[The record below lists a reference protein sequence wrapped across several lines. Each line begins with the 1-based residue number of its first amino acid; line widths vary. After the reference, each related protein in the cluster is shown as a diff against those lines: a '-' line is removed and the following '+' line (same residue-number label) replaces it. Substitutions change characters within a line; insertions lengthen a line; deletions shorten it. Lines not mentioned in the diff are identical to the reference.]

1 MSRVYNFS
9 AGPAV
14 LPEEVL
20 KEVADEMM
28 DYNGTG
34 MSVMEMSHRSAA
46 FQEIID
52 TAEKDLRELMNIP
65 DNYKVLFLQGG
76 ASQQFAMI
84 PMNLMKN
91 KVADYIVTGQWAKKA
106 YQEAQKYGKAN
117 KIASSE
123 DKTFSY
129 IPDCSD
135 LPISP
140 DADYVYICENNTIY
154 GTKFKKLPN
163 TKGKTLVAD
172 VSSCFL
178 SEPVDVSKYGIIYGG
193 VQKNIG
199 PAGVVIVIIREDL
212 ITEDVLP
219 GTPTMCQYKTHAD
232 AKSLYNT
239 PPAYGIYICGKVFK
253 WLKEMG
259 GLEEM
264 KKRNEKKAKL
274 LYDFLDQ
281 SRLFKGTVEKKDR
294 SLMNVPFITG
304 YEEMD
309 ALFVKESKAAGLEN
323 LKGHRTV
330 GGMRASIYNAM
341 PMEGVEKLV
350 AFMDEFEKKWG
361 QGK

>member
-1 MSRVYNFS
+1 MARVYNFS

-20 KEVADEMM
+20 QEAADEML
-28 DYNGTG
+28 DYRGTG
-34 MSVMEMSHRSAA
+34 MSVMEMSHRSKAYDT
-46 FQEIID
+46 IIKE
-52 TAEKDLRELMNIP
+52 AEADFRELMNIP

-91 KVADYIVTGQWAKKA
+91 RVADYIVTGQWAKKA
-106 YQEAQKYGKAN
+106 YQEASLYGKAN

-135 LPISP
+135 LPISE

-154 GTKFKKLPN
+154 GTKFKTLPN
-163 TKGKTLVAD
+163 TKGKPLVAD

-178 SEPVDVSKYGIIYGG
+178 SEPVDVTKYGVIYGG

-219 GTPTMCQYKTHAD
+219 GTPTMLRYKIHAD
-232 AKSLYNT
+232 ADSLYNT

-253 WLKEMG
+253 WLKKMG
-259 GLEEM
+259 GLEAM
-264 KKRNEKKAKL
+264 KERNEKKAKI
-274 LYDFLDQ
+274 LYDYLDE
-281 SRLFKGTVEKKDR
+281 SKLFKGTVRKEDR

-304 YEEMD
+304 NEELD
-309 ALFVKESKAAGLEN
+309 AKFVKEAKEAGFEN

-341 PMEGVEKLV
+341 PIEGVEKLV
-350 AFMDEFEKKWG
+350 EFMKKFEAENA
-361 QGK
+361 

>member
-1 MSRVYNFS
+1 MARVYNFS

-20 KEVADEMM
+20 QEAADEML
-28 DYNGTG
+28 DYRGTG
-34 MSVMEMSHRSAA
+34 MSVMEMSHRSKAYDT
-46 FQEIID
+46 IIKE
-52 TAEKDLRELMNIP
+52 AEADLRELMNIP

-91 KVADYIVTGQWAKKA
+91 RVADYIVTGQWAKKA
-106 YQEAQKYGKAN
+106 YQEASLYGKAN

-135 LPISP
+135 LPISE

-154 GTKFKKLPN
+154 GTKFKTLPN
-163 TKGKTLVAD
+163 TKGKPLVAD

-178 SEPVDVSKYGIIYGG
+178 SEPVDVTKYGVIYGG

-219 GTPTMCQYKTHAD
+219 GTPTMLRYKIHAD
-232 AKSLYNT
+232 ADSLYNT

-253 WLKEMG
+253 WLKKMG
-259 GLEEM
+259 GLAAM
-264 KKRNEKKAKL
+264 KERNEKKAKI
-274 LYDFLDQ
+274 LYDYLDE
-281 SRLFKGTVEKKDR
+281 SKLFKGTVRKEDR

-304 YEEMD
+304 NEELD
-309 ALFVKESKAAGLEN
+309 AKFVKEAKEAGFEN

-341 PMEGVEKLV
+341 PIEGVKALV
-350 AFMDEFEKKWG
+350 EFMKKFEAENK
-361 QGK
+361 

>member
-20 KEVADEMM
+20 REAADEML
-28 DYNGTG
+28 DYRGTG
-34 MSVMEMSHRSAA
+34 MSVMEMSHRSKA
-46 FQEIID
+46 FAGIIQE
-52 TAEKDLRELMNIP
+52 AEADIRDLMQIP
-65 DNYKVLFLQGG
+65 DNYRVLFLQGG

-106 YQEAQKYGKAN
+106 YQEAQKYGKVN

-135 LPISP
+135 LPVSP

-178 SEPVDVSKYGIIYGG
+178 SEPVDVTKYGVIYGG

-212 ITEDVLP
+212 ITDDVLP
-219 GTPTMCQYKTHAD
+219 GTPTMLKYKTHAD
-232 AKSLYNT
+232 AGSLYNT

-253 WLKEMG
+253 WLKAQG
-259 GLEEM
+259 GLAAM
-264 KKRNEKKAKL
+264 KERNEKKAAL

-281 SRLFKGTVEKKDR
+281 SRLFKGTVRKEDR
-294 SLMNVPFITG
+294 SLMNVPFVTG
-304 YEEMD
+304 DEELD
-309 ALFVKESKAAGLEN
+309 AKFVAEAKKAGLEN

-341 PMEGVEKLV
+341 PYEGVQALV
-350 AFMDEFEKKWG
+350 DFMAQFEKENL
-361 QGK
+361 

>member
-1 MSRVYNFS
+1 M
-9 AGPAV
+9 
-14 LPEEVL
+14 
-20 KEVADEMM
+20 
-28 DYNGTG
+28 
-34 MSVMEMSHRSAA
+34 
-46 FQEIID
+46 Q
-52 TAEKDLRELMNIP
+52 IP

-106 YQEAQKYGKAN
+106 AKEAEKYGEVHVV
-117 KIASSE
+117 ASSE

-135 LPISP
+135 LEISE

-154 GTKFKKLPN
+154 GTKFKELPD

-178 SEPVDVSKYGIIYGG
+178 SEPVDVSKYGVIYGG

-199 PAGVVIVIIREDL
+199 PAGVVIAIIREDL
-212 ITEDVLP
+212 ITDDVLD
-219 GTPTMCQYKTHAD
+219 GTPTMLKYKTHAD
-232 AKSLYNT
+232 AGSLYNT

-253 WLKEMG
+253 WLKKQG
-259 GLEEM
+259 GLEAIKE
-264 KKRNEKKAKL
+264 RNEKKAKI
-274 LYDFLDQ
+274 LYDYLDE
-281 SRLFKGTVEKKDR
+281 SKLFKGTVVPKDR

-304 YEEMD
+304 NKELD
-309 ALFVKESKAAGLEN
+309 AKFVKEAKEAGFEN
-323 LKGHRTV
+323 LKGHRSV

-341 PMEGVEKLV
+341 PVEGVEKLV
-350 AFMDEFEKKWG
+350 EFMKAFEKENL
-361 QGK
+361 

>member
-1 MSRVYNFS
+1 MGRVYNFS

-14 LPEEVL
+14 LPESVL
-20 KEVADEMM
+20 KEAAAEML

-34 MSVMEMSHRSAA
+34 MSVMEMSHRSKAYD
-46 FQEIID
+46 EIIK
-52 TAEKDLRELMNIP
+52 TAEADLRDLMNIP

-117 KIASSE
+117 KIATSE
-123 DKTFSY
+123 DKRFSY

-135 LPISP
+135 LPISE

-154 GTKFKKLPN
+154 GTKFKELPN
-163 TKGKTLVAD
+163 TKGKLLVSD

-178 SEPVDVSKYGIIYGG
+178 SEPVDVSKYGVIYGG

-219 GTPTMCQYKTHAD
+219 GTPTMLQYKIHAD
-232 AKSLYNT
+232 ADSLYNT

-253 WLKEMG
+253 WIKEMG
-259 GLEEM
+259 GLEAM
-264 KKRNEKKAKL
+264 KEHNEKKAKL
-274 LYDFLDQ
+274 LYDFLDE
-281 SRLFKGTVEKKDR
+281 SKMFKGTVVKEDR
-294 SLMNVPFITG
+294 SLMNVPFVTG
-304 YEEMD
+304 DTELD
-309 ALFVKESKAAGLEN
+309 AKFVKAAEAAGFKN
-323 LKGHRTV
+323 LKGHRSV

-341 PMEGVEKLV
+341 PIEGVEALV
-350 AFMDEFEKKWG
+350 AFMKKFEEENL
-361 QGK
+361 

>member
-14 LPEEVL
+14 LPESVL
-20 KEVADEMM
+20 KSAAEEML
-28 DYNGTG
+28 DYKGCG
-34 MSVMEMSHRSAA
+34 MSVMEMSHRSKA
-46 FQEIID
+46 FEEIIK
-52 TAEKDLRELMNIP
+52 TAESDLRELMHIP

-106 YQEAQKYGKAN
+106 YQEAAKYGKVN

-135 LPISP
+135 LPISE

-154 GTKFKKLPN
+154 GTKFKELPN

-199 PAGVVIVIIREDL
+199 PAGVIIVIIREDL

-219 GTPTMCQYKTHAD
+219 GTPTMLTYKTHAD
-232 AKSLYNT
+232 ADSLYNT
-239 PPAYGIYICGKVFK
+239 PPAYGIYICGKVFQ

-259 GLEEM
+259 GLEAM
-264 KKRNEKKAKL
+264 KERNERKAKI

-281 SRLFKGTVEKKDR
+281 SKLFKGTVEKKDR
-294 SLMNVPFITG
+294 SLMNVPFVTG
-304 YEEMD
+304 SDELD
-309 ALFVKESKAAGLEN
+309 AKFVKEAKAAGLEN
-323 LKGHRTV
+323 LKGHRSV

-341 PMEGVEKLV
+341 PEEGVQALV
-350 AFMDEFEKKWG
+350 DFMKKFEEENL
-361 QGK
+361 

>member
-20 KEVADEMM
+20 QEAADEML
-28 DYNGTG
+28 DYRGTG
-34 MSVMEMSHRSAA
+34 MSVMEMSHRSKAYDT
-46 FQEIID
+46 IIKE
-52 TAEKDLRELMNIP
+52 AEADLRDLMKIP
-65 DNYKVLFLQGG
+65 DNYRVLFLQGG

-91 KVADYIVTGQWAKKA
+91 GVADYIVTGQWAKKA
-106 YQEAQKYGKAN
+106 YQEASLYGKAN

-135 LPISP
+135 LPISE

-154 GTKFKKLPN
+154 GTKFKTLPN
-163 TKGKTLVAD
+163 TKGRTLVAD

-178 SEPVDVSKYGIIYGG
+178 SEPVDVSRYGVIYGG

-219 GTPTMCQYKTHAD
+219 GTPTMLRYKIHAD
-232 AKSLYNT
+232 NASLYNT

-253 WLKEMG
+253 WLKKRG
-259 GLEEM
+259 GLEAM
-264 KKRNEKKAKL
+264 KEYNEKKAEI
-274 LYDFLDQ
+274 LYDYLDE
-281 SRLFKGTVEKKDR
+281 SKLFHGTVRREDR
-294 SLMNVPFITG
+294 SLMNVPFVTG
-304 YEEMD
+304 NEELD
-309 ALFVKESKAAGLEN
+309 AKFVREAKEAGFEN
-323 LKGHRTV
+323 LKGHRSV

-341 PMEGVEKLV
+341 PIEGVEKLV
-350 AFMDEFEKKWG
+350 EFMRRFEAENM
-361 QGK
+361 